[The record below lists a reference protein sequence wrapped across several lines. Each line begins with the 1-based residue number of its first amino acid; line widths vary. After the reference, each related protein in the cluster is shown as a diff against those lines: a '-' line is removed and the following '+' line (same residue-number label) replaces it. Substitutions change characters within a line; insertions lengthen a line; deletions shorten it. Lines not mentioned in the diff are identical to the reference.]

1 VNGTADHWVMPAS
14 DALPT
19 KPWQTSAGRAYPIPS
34 NERGRVASLRLL
46 QVLDGRQTLQLDG
59 LTRLAA
65 FICDTPAA
73 VVNLI
78 DAEEQQPI
86 APHGFDAS
94 PVARS
99 DSMCAISIM
108 SPSVSYTSDA
118 SKDERWSQNP
128 FVTGALDEIRTYIA
142 SPLVL
147 ASGHTIGTLCAFSR
161 EINSISPI
169 QLERM
174 QDLAE
179 VTVRMLQMHD
189 HPSRLSHGGTRD
201 PLTELPNQALFRES
215 LDLAIARHARREAS
229 VAILFVDL
237 DGFKTVD
244 QTHGPGSGDELL
256 KAVADRLLR
265 CVRASDLVARLAG
278 GEFMV
283 LCTAP
288 LKAGEGL
295 RIDTVIN
302 RIRTAFAVPFELG
315 DGPVDAEVSIG
326 PAYLGLDGNDAETLI
341 THADHALYADK
352 RRRSA
357 GK

>member
-1 VNGTADHWVMPAS
+1 MPAS
-14 DALPT
+14 EALPANH
-19 KPWQTSAGRAYPIPS
+19 WQTSVGNAYPIPS

-46 QVLDGRQTLQLDG
+46 QVLDAQQSLQLDG
-59 LTRLAA
+59 LPRLAA
-65 FICDTPAA
+65 FICATPSA

-78 DAEEQQPI
+78 DAEDQQPV
-86 APHGFDAS
+86 ASHGFDAS

-118 SKDERWSQNP
+118 SKDERWSRNP
-128 FVTGALDEIRTYIA
+128 FVTGVLDEIRTYIA
-142 SPLVL
+142 SPLIL

-161 EINSISPI
+161 EIKSISPI
-169 QLERM
+169 QLGRM

-189 HPSRLSHGGTRD
+189 HTSGLGYAATRD
-201 PLTELPNQALFRES
+201 PLTELPNRALFRES
-215 LDLAIARHARREAS
+215 LELAIARHARREAS
-229 VAILFVDL
+229 VAILFIDL
-237 DGFKTVD
+237 DNFKTVND
-244 QTHGPGSGDELL
+244 TYGHDIGNELL

-265 CVRASDLVARLAG
+265 RVRASDLVARLAG
-278 GEFMV
+278 DEFMV

-295 RIDTVIN
+295 HIDSVIN
-302 RIRTAFAVPFELG
+302 RIRTAFAIPFELSVG
-315 DGPVDAEVSIG
+315 AVDAGVSIG
-326 PAYLGLDGNDAETLI
+326 PACLGLDGNDADTLI
-341 THADHALYADK
+341 AHANHARYADK
-352 RRRSA
+352 CRRRA